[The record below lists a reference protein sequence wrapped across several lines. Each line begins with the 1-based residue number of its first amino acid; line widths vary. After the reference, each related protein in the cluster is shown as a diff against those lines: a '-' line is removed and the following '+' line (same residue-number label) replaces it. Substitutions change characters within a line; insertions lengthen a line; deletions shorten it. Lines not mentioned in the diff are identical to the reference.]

1 MFAYLWH
8 RDQTELLA
16 EMVDCGMESIL
27 IKVAAMG
34 LDPKKHLGKTIG
46 ELQDELNR
54 LVRGLNW

>member
-8 RDQTELLA
+8 RDQAELLA

-34 LDPKKHLGKTIG
+34 LDPKKHLGKTIA
-46 ELQDELNR
+46 ELQEELNR
-54 LVRGLNW
+54 LVRD